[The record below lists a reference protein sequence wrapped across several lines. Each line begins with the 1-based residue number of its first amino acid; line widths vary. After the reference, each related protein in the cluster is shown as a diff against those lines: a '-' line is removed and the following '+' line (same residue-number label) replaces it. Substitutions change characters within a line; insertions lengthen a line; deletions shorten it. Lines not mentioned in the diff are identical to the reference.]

1 MSFIFGLRV
10 HLCFSE
16 AEVTANRIRHGLYKR
31 LPWQQCTDKA
41 KRIIVTAKN
50 RHHCFGQLTF
60 SCFFKC
66 IENYQTLFPFKKI
79 SICNCFM
86 QKKTP
91 PKTCLSKSSFYI
103 CVQYVCAGLYTLV
116 FVVCMCC
123 DSLTVLPRVLSP
135 WINQAVRMLHLP

>member
-91 PKTCLSKSSFYI
+91 QKLACQRALSIFVYSTSVPACIHWCLWSA
-103 CVQYVCAGLYTLV
+103 CVV
-116 FVVCMCC
+116 
-123 DSLTVLPRVLSP
+123 TV
-135 WINQAVRMLHLP
+135 